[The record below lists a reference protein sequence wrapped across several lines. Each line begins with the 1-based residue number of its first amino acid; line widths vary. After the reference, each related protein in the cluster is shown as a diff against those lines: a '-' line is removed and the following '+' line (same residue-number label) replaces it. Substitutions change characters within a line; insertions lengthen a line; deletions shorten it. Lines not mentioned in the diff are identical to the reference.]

1 MTSSL
6 PGPTSR
12 RAVVLQR
19 TLRGVAGWALWH
31 GWLSRHRALAQQGTP
46 AGQMTWA
53 MHITLAPTWFDPAE
67 TGALLTPY
75 LCLRALH
82 DALVKPIP
90 DGPMA
95 PCLATRWHESGWL
108 DLRFRAAARR
118 QVPQWRSLYRRGRPV

>member
-6 PGPTSR
+6 PGPTFVALSFCSDPAWR
-12 RAVVLQR
+12 RWMGA
-19 TLRGVAGWALWH
+19 AH
-31 GWLSRHRALAQQGTP
+31 GWSSRHRALAQQGTP

-53 MHITLAPTWFDPAE
+53 MHITLAPTWFDPAQ
-67 TGALLTPY
+67 TALLTPY

-82 DALVKPIP
+82 DALVKPMP